1 MDFTTRVNTTV
12 YFELYGV
19 GMFTQ
24 FPQLQNEEKNICEFY
39 ITHTHFYIL
48 GLFVV
53 WHIVSYITRTHQCFS
68 FATFFQYTIF
78 LYHTC
83 LSLVHMAMVPTCF
96 NANASLL
103 TTRTS
108 SSFYCFIHC
117 LDSILVFSWMVKYR
131 IRWAIGIKTH
141 TTMWPTTIFIEGSFY
156 LNPRRL
162 Q

>member
-117 LDSILVFSWMVKYR
+117 VRSFAASSFLFLDFYSFLFSPVNSVK
-131 IRWAIGIKTH
+131 
-141 TTMWPTTIFIEGSFY
+141 
-156 LNPRRL
+156 
-162 Q
+162 